1 MRQYQLALLF
11 AFISSV
17 IIGVATLMVSRFTG
31 DVAIVATMAGL
42 FTGLLGFIVVADVS
56 ITRSN
61 RRRLEREMETAYIS
75 HLQDSRRRIV
85 AVSEQVRKDIALQL
99 HGSVQNKLILMIH
112 RLDELR
118 SEAASAEMASELDDV
133 RRDLGDPLQRDIRS
147 ITRKLYHTVLR
158 YGLIPAL

>member
-1 MRQYQLALLF
+1 MRQYQLTLLF

-31 DVAIVATMAGL
+31 DFAIVATMAGL
-42 FTGLLGFIVVADVS
+42 FTGLLGFIVVADVT

-85 AVSEQVRKDIALQL
+85 AISEQVRKDKNRLMRTLLWRHTKRSWA
-99 HGSVQNKLILMIH
+99 GSMTLNA
-112 RLDELR
+112 R
-118 SEAASAEMASELDDV
+118 SAASAGDAG
-133 RRDLGDPLQRDIRS
+133 RGLGADAVD
-147 ITRKLYHTVLR
+147 
-158 YGLIPAL
+158 